1 MMIYIYYDEVCVCLS
16 RKITTSHFRA
26 ERQRREVSRL
36 LWPSD
41 DDDDVDGEEHYID
54 MLRSS
59 EIPSEA
65 IVVDAARNC
74 VTSLG
79 RSKAQKAFSLSLGLS
94 DAQTTGFTLSSG
106 KITQM
111 LSTKYF
117 QPHERI
123 FL

>member
-1 MMIYIYYDEVCVCLS
+1 M
-16 RKITTSHFRA
+16 
-26 ERQRREVSRL
+26 QL
-36 LWPSD
+36 LRGINQPAWNVDGD
-41 DDDDVDGEEHYID
+41 DNDVGGEEHHID

-79 RSKAQKAFSLSLGLS
+79 RSKAQKAFSLSVGLS

-111 LSTKYF
+111 LNTKYF
-117 QPHERI
+117 QRHERL
-123 FL
+123 FRWLHVLPKLRHRHNLLS

>member
-1 MMIYIYYDEVCVCLS
+1 M
-16 RKITTSHFRA
+16 
-26 ERQRREVSRL
+26 QL
-36 LWPSD
+36 LRGIDQPAWNVDDD
-41 DDDDVDGEEHYID
+41 DDDDVDGEEHHID

-59 EIPSEA
+59 GIPSEA

-79 RSKAQKAFSLSLGLS
+79 RSKAQKAFSLSRGLS

-117 QPHERI
+117 QRHDTKGFFYDCTFCLTKRHRHN
-123 FL
+123 LQSWA

>member
-1 MMIYIYYDEVCVCLS
+1 M
-16 RKITTSHFRA
+16 
-26 ERQRREVSRL
+26 QL
-36 LWPSD
+36 LRGINQPAWNND
-41 DDDDVDGEEHYID
+41 DDDDVDGDGVEEHHID

-65 IVVDAARNC
+65 IVVAAARNC

-117 QPHERI
+117 QRHERI
-123 FL
+123 FLWLHILPELRHRQNLLS